1 MGQNHLQK
9 YKQPMK
15 FQNKI
20 SWAVLDFQFIAYE
33 KYIQIKQVSNEKPM
47 IVETVQSVR
56 FVQPY
61 KSNN

>member
-1 MGQNHLQK
+1 
-9 YKQPMK
+9 MK
-15 FQNKI
+15 FYFEI